1 MAFTIDIPD
10 EVIDAS
16 IACCKAGNMG
26 NRGDGSDGTK
36 EQQMIGIIG
45 QNMLNLALGQPLMKP
60 GGGFDGG
67 IDATIYG
74 LSFDIKTM
82 GRTTTPRLD
91 FVNNLMQSQTKFKVD
106 GYIFASVNTNDNRMT
121 VCGWLP
127 KALFLERATLYEKG
141 AVRQRKDKTT
151 FTTKAAMYEIHN
163 SSLFY
168 NAKSWTE
175 LLEWIKHY
183 AENKN
188 DPQYQTNE
196 QWIKD
201 YDNAPENLK

>member
-1 MAFTIDIPD
+1 MAYTIEIPD
-10 EVIDAS
+10 DVIDAS
-16 IACCKAGNMG
+16 IACCNAGNMG

-45 QNMLNLALGQPLMKP
+45 QNMLNLAIGQPLMQP

-67 IDATIYG
+67 IDAHISG

-82 GRTTTPRLD
+82 GRKVTPRLD

-106 GYIFASVNTNDNRMT
+106 GYIFASINTQDNRMT

-127 KALFLERATLYEKG
+127 KHLFLERATLFEKG

-151 FTTKAAMYEIHN
+151 FETKAAMYEIAN
-163 SSLFY
+163 SDLFY
-168 NAKSWTE
+168 QARSWAE
-175 LLEWIKHY
+175 LLTGIKHY

-188 DPQYQTNE
+188 DLRYQTNE

>member
-1 MAFTIDIPD
+1 MAFTLDIPD
-10 EVIDAS
+10 EVVDAS

-45 QNMLNLALGQPLMKP
+45 QNMLNLALGQPLMQP

-67 IDATIYG
+67 IDAHIHS

-82 GRTTTPRLD
+82 GRKVTPRLD
-91 FVNNLMQSQTKFKVD
+91 FVNNLMKSQTKFNVD
-106 GYIFASVNTNDNRMT
+106 GYIFASVNTNDNRIT
-121 VCGWLP
+121 ICGWIP
-127 KALFLERATLYEKG
+127 KPLFLERAELFEKG

-151 FTTKAAMYEIHN
+151 FETKAAMYEISN
-163 SSLFY
+163 DRLFY
-168 NAKSWTE
+168 QAKSWDQ
-175 LLEWIKHY
+175 LLGDIKHY
-183 AENKN
+183 AENKT
-188 DPQYQTNE
+188 DPRYQTNE

-201 YDNAPENLK
+201 YDNAEEKK

>member
-10 EVIDAS
+10 DVIDAS
-16 IACCKAGNMG
+16 IACCNAGNMG

-45 QNMLNLALGQPLMKP
+45 QNMLHLALGLPLMQP

-106 GYIFASVNTNDNRMT
+106 GYIFASINTNDNRMT

-127 KALFLERATLYEKG
+127 KALFLERATLFEKG
-141 AVRQRKDKTT
+141 AVRQRADKTT
-151 FTTKAAMYEIHN
+151 FETKAAMYEIEN
-163 SSLFY
+163 SKLFY
-168 NAKSWTE
+168 TARSWTD
-175 LLEWIKHY
+175 LF
-183 AENKN
+183 AEIVKFSEATN
-188 DPQYQTNE
+188 DPRYQTIE
-196 QWIKD
+196 QWVRD
-201 YDNAPENLK
+201 YENAEEKK

>member
-45 QNMLNLALGQPLMKP
+45 QNMLNLALGQPLMQP

-67 IDATIYG
+67 IDATICG

-141 AVRQRKDKTT
+141 AVRQRADKTT
-151 FTTKAAMYEIHN
+151 FETKAAMYEIEN
-163 SSLFY
+163 SKLFY
-168 NAKSWTE
+168 SAKSWQDLFAQIHHFSQCRDE
-175 LLEWIKHY
+175 
-183 AENKN
+183 
-188 DPQYQTNE
+188 PRYQTIQ

-201 YDNAPENLK
+201 YDNAEEKK

>member
-1 MAFTIDIPD
+1 MAYTIEIPD
-10 EVIDAS
+10 DVIDAS
-16 IACCKAGNMG
+16 IACCNAGNMG

-45 QNMLNLALGQPLMKP
+45 QNMLNLAIGQPLMQP

-67 IDATIYG
+67 IDAHISG

-82 GRTTTPRLD
+82 GRKVTPRLD

-106 GYIFASVNTNDNRMT
+106 GYIFASINTQDNRMT

-127 KALFLERATLYEKG
+127 KHLFLERATLFEKG

-151 FTTKAAMYEIHN
+151 FETKAAMYEIAN
-163 SSLFY
+163 SDLFY
-168 NAKSWTE
+168 QARSWAE
-175 LLEWIKHY
+175 LLAGIKHY

-188 DPQYQTNE
+188 DPRYQTNE